1 MGNRKNMPLLHY
13 LRLFGKEKAYRDII
27 ILSGLF
33 LASLLFLGLGVILFE
48 IRSVNFSKN
57 LIIHFDF
64 FQGITFLGDTGWVY
78 RTLSLSGLIGLLNFS
93 LAWFF
98 LYRQIFLSYLFAGA
112 TALFSL
118 LIFSALL
125 VIISVN

>member
-1 MGNRKNMPLLHY
+1 M
-13 LRLFGKEKAYRDII
+13 RLSRDLIEFSQKSAEAYRDII
-27 ILSGLF
+27 ILGGLF

-48 IRSVNFSKN
+48 IRSVNFSSN

-64 FQGITFLGDTGWVY
+64 FQGITFFGDTGWVY
-78 RTLSLSGLIGLLNFS
+78 RTVSLAGFIGLLNFL

-98 LYRQIFLSYLFAGA
+98 LHRQIFLSYLFAG
-112 TALFSL
+112 TTVLVSL